1 MRLGH
6 SPFVKH
12 GLARGLEEE
21 RIFDGMGS
29 SSSFM
34 GCMKNYIVT
43 GSEGQEKSVLQET
56 AHSDRREKGNAEF
69 NLPDICG
76 R

>member
-6 SPFVKH
+6 RPCVKH
-12 GLARGLEEE
+12 GLARGLGEE

-29 SSSFM
+29 SSSFI
-34 GCMKNYIVT
+34 GCMRNYSVT
-43 GSEGQEKSVLQET
+43 RSEGQEKSVLQET
-56 AHSDRREKGNAEF
+56 AHSDRRETGDAEF